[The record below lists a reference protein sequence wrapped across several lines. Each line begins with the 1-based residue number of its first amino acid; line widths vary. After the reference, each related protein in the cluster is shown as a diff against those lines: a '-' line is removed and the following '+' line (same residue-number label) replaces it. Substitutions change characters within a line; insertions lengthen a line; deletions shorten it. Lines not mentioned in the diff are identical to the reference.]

1 MQSKNGGFASFD
13 ADNCYYYLNE
23 IPFAD
28 HGALLDPPTSD
39 LTARCITV
47 LAAVD
52 KVGYWKTIAA
62 GLDFLRREQEADGS
76 WFGRWGTN
84 YIYGTWSVL
93 VALEAAGENPNQP
106 YIRRAVEWLKSTQ
119 RPDGGWGEAC
129 CSYCDPALA
138 GSGCDSTSFQTAWA
152 MLGLMAAG
160 EADSPH
166 VRRGNE
172 YLLQSQMDNGLWQD
186 EVHTAPGF
194 PRVFYLKYHGYDKYF
209 PLWALARHRNFLRPK
224 TT

>member
-1 MQSKNGGFASFD
+1 
-13 ADNCYYYLNE
+13 
-23 IPFAD
+23 
-28 HGALLDPPTSD
+28 
-39 LTARCITV
+39 
-47 LAAVD
+47 
-52 KVGYWKTIAA
+52 
-62 GLDFLRREQEADGS
+62 
-76 WFGRWGTN
+76 
-84 YIYGTWSVL
+84 
-93 VALEAAGENPNQP
+93 
-106 YIRRAVEWLKSTQ
+106 
-119 RPDGGWGEAC
+119 
-129 CSYCDPALA
+129 LA